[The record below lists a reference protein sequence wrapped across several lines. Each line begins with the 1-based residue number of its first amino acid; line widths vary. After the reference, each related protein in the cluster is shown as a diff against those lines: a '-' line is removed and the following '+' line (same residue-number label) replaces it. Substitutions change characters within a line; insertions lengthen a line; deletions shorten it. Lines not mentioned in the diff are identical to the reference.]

1 MRREPRCSPLL
12 PLVFPALLCVCPC
25 VLCAGGIIVYRKGSE
40 IQFLPRVPRLG
51 ILVVNTRTPR
61 DTKRLVAGVGAL
73 KTKYPGVMKSVLE
86 AVENVVEEW
95 LTLLRHD
102 EHAEVEA
109 ADANASFLAPA
120 PAAAASASSSA
131 ATPAA
136 PSSKLSVFEFES
148 RAGDLMRLNQGLL
161 DAMGVGH
168 EVIHRVLALGKAHG
182 FSAGKLTG
190 AGGGGCVI
198 VLQPTVATG
207 DAAASSS
214 AAPASASAAAA
225 TAPSLSGFTSA
236 LQSSLNCEYLETV
249 VGQAGVW
256 IRNDVTLRQ
265 LPELAGESP
274 Q

>member
-1 MRREPRCSPLL
+1 M
-12 PLVFPALLCVCPC
+12 
-25 VLCAGGIIVYRKGSE
+25 YRKGSE

-73 KTKYPGVMKSVLE
+73 KTKYPSVMKSILE

-95 LTLLRHD
+95 LNLLRND
-102 EHAEVEA
+102 EGVEV
-109 ADANASFLAPA
+109 ADATASFLAPPA
-120 PAAAASASSSA
+120 GHPAAAAASSAASASSS
-131 ATPAA
+131 
-136 PSSKLSVFEFES
+136 KLSMSELES

-168 EVIHRVLALGKAHG
+168 EIIARVLALGKQHG
-182 FSAGKLTG
+182 FAAGKLTG

-198 VLQPTVATG
+198 ILKPTAAEGEAAT
-207 DAAASSS
+207 DASS
-214 AAPASASAAAA
+214 AAGTAASASAGAA
-225 TAPSLSGFTSA
+225 APSLSGFTAA

-265 LPELAGESP
+265 LPELAGETLA
-274 Q
+274 